1 MSIWKPSALYSLALV
16 SGVNGQIQF
25 SVTPGGSATRAVPP
39 GTAAAVEDA
48 DAEDDGELPP
58 AELDELLHAA
68 IPTASRAAAP
78 ATATRAVRVRRLFR
92 NIKCA
97 PWLCCVRLRPTR

>member
-1 MSIWKPSALYSLALV
+1 L
-16 SGVNGQIQF
+16 

-48 DAEDDGELPP
+48 DAEDDEPLP
-58 AELDELLHAA
+58 AGLEELLHAA

-78 ATATRAVRVRRLFR
+78 ATANRAVRGRRLFR

-97 PWLCCVRLRPTR
+97 PWLC